1 MKLLVNK
8 ESKNW
13 KKKKNDVLL
22 LLNANNGNF
31 NFSFGVISVMLFSA
45 VCFWRVSSKV
55 SAYHCEAI
63 YTRSHPEIGLRK
75 FFLNNWKSV
84 LLISTKHNYL
94 CSSLNL
100 SNYFYLCCMYAFHA
114 FASTDFFLPSW
125 YYFSTVW
132 FLSLMILV
140 SWIWYT
146 YYILEFSVY
155 VILKYLLV
163 LNKELIWDVNEK
175 HKI

>member
-100 SNYFYLCCMYAFHA
+100 SNYFIFAVCMPSMHSLLPISSFPHGITFQLC
-114 FASTDFFLPSW
+114 DFFHLWFWCLGSDIHITSW
-125 YYFSTVW
+125 NSVSMLFSNI
-132 FLSLMILV
+132 S
-140 SWIWYT
+140 
-146 YYILEFSVY
+146 
-155 VILKYLLV
+155 
-163 LNKELIWDVNEK
+163 
-175 HKI
+175 